1 MEPRLQLRRDALAR
15 GSRFARVF
23 LLEFLDAPCRVD
35 DLLFA
40 GVERMAV
47 RAHLDVQLA
56 GERGTRL
63 ELVAATADD
72 VYLFVFRVNL
82 GFHGICLWVA
92 AVTERVQ
99 LSLTAR
105 GVASVKPVSG
115 FLRRRSC
122 RVTK

>member
-1 MEPRLQLRRDALAR
+1 MEPKLQLRRDAFAL
-15 GSRFARVF
+15 GSRLARVF
-23 LLEFLDAPCRVD
+23 LPEFLDAAGGVD
-35 DLLFA
+35 DFLLA

-47 RAHLDVQLA
+47 RAYLDVQLA
-56 GERGTRL
+56 GERGARL

-72 VYLFVFRVNL
+72 VYFFVFRVNL

-105 GVASVKPVSG
+105 GVASWCHNGTRHWLGRQVS
-115 FLRRRSC
+115 S
-122 RVTK
+122 